1 MSPQA
6 ALESPVFRFYLAVAA
21 GLLVVAGA
29 ALALLKWGLHKD
41 VDHAWRAY
49 RGWLLMVPLGLGCIF
64 LGRAVAITLFTVV
77 AAFGFKEF
85 ARATGLYQDWFMT
98 GAVYL
103 GIIATGIVSLVKNPN
118 EDHPGWYG
126 LFMALPVYVIAL
138 ILLIPI
144 LRNRSQGQLQMI
156 ALAMVGFVYFGWM
169 FGHLIFL
176 SNSVHAYSYVL
187 YVLFAVELNDVAAYT
202 FGKLFGRHQLRSN
215 ISPKKTWE
223 GSLGA
228 FLVSMALP
236 WALRFTFPHFGVS
249 ECLLAGL
256 IVGIGGQL
264 GDLAISVI
272 KRDLGIKDMG
282 ATIPGHGGIL
292 DRIDSIIYVAPL
304 FFHMVRYFHD
314 LY

>member
-6 ALESPVFRFYLAVAA
+6 ALESPVFCFYLAVAA

-64 LGRAVAITLFTVV
+64 LGRAVAITFFTVV

-103 GIIATGIVSLVKNPN
+103 GIIATGVVALVPDPTDRN
-118 EDHPGWYG
+118 PGWYG
-126 LFMALPVYVIAL
+126 MFMALPVYVIAL

-144 LRNRSQGQLQMI
+144 LRNRTQGQLQAI
-156 ALAMVGFVYFGWM
+156 ALSMVGFLYFGWM

-176 SNSVHAYSYVL
+176 MNADHAYSYVL
-187 YVLFAVELNDVAAYT
+187 YILFAVELSDVSAFT
-202 FGKLFGRHQLRSN
+202 IGKLFGRRIEIDRRIGQ
-215 ISPKKTWE
+215 KKRT
-223 GSLGA
+223 L
-228 FLVSMALP
+228 
-236 WALRFTFPHFGVS
+236 
-249 ECLLAGL
+249 
-256 IVGIGGQL
+256 L
-264 GDLAISVI
+264 GDQQVHPRNLLHIFLRADNLERGADGLAQMVGASRPRVSSFMNKFRNLGFIDYNDGLSV
-272 KRDLGIKDMG
+272 KSSLLEVVLRD
-282 ATIPGHGGIL
+282 
-292 DRIDSIIYVAPL
+292 
-304 FFHMVRYFHD
+304 
-314 LY
+314 

>member
-1 MSPQA
+1 MADYQPLSRRPIADMFRRTAQGAVRLCVRVGIHPNTVSYASIVAAAGAGLCFWQAEALPALLIPAVGLCYLRLWFNMLDGMVALASGKASRAGEIVNELPDRISDVIIFAGVAHSGLCHPLGGYWAAVFALLVAYVGILGQAVARTQAAAGELGMSPQA

-64 LGRAVAITLFTVV
+64 LGRAVAITFFTVV

-138 ILLIPI
+138 I
-144 LRNRSQGQLQMI
+144 
-156 ALAMVGFVYFGWM
+156 
-169 FGHLIFL
+169 
-176 SNSVHAYSYVL
+176 
-187 YVLFAVELNDVAAYT
+187 
-202 FGKLFGRHQLRSN
+202 
-215 ISPKKTWE
+215 
-223 GSLGA
+223 
-228 FLVSMALP
+228 
-236 WALRFTFPHFGVS
+236 
-249 ECLLAGL
+249 
-256 IVGIGGQL
+256 
-264 GDLAISVI
+264 
-272 KRDLGIKDMG
+272 
-282 ATIPGHGGIL
+282 
-292 DRIDSIIYVAPL
+292 
-304 FFHMVRYFHD
+304 
-314 LY
+314 